1 MSQHVTNETQPKVIK
16 TTFSISGMTCAS
28 CVAAVEKSLLKKGKA
43 VSASVNLIGEKAY
56 IEYDPTVTS
65 PEEMMAAVEKVG
77 YGAEELTDAT
87 ENETYKKIANE
98 ELFFKRKLMFSILFS
113 IPIFFLTMVPMTLEL
128 VSSFLPVGSISSL
141 YSSFMSAIDFPIFGI
156 SSKGIL
162 LFILTTPIQFWLGWQ
177 FHRGAY
183 KALMAKYGNMDV
195 LVSLGTNAA
204 YFYSIFALLSPIFLP
219 NITLHD
225 FFETSAFLITF
236 ILLGKYLEFRAK
248 GKTSDAIRKLMNLQ
262 PKTALV
268 LKDGKEQLVPI
279 EDVVVDDIVFV
290 KPGEKIP
297 IDGVVLEG
305 ISSIDES
312 MITGE
317 SIPISKEVGSKVIGA
332 TINKNGFLKIK
343 AEKVGKD
350 TVLSHI
356 VKLVEEAQ
364 ASKAPIQKLADKVAA
379 IFVPFVVLV
388 ALGTFSIWYLLYSI
402 FKVAGLPSLTT
413 LGYDPF
419 LFSFLASIA
428 VVMIACPCALGLA
441 TPTSI
446 MVGTGKGAE
455 YGILIKGADALES
468 AHKLTTVVFDKTGTL
483 TKGKPEVT
491 DIITLNNETE
501 EKVLFL
507 AASSEKGSEHALGDA
522 IVRKAEEKSISLSS
536 PESFRAYA
544 GYGIEATIQ
553 DTFILLGN
561 RQLME
566 LMDIALS
573 EEIDQK
579 MTQLETEAK
588 TVVVIATDKPIGILA
603 IADTL
608 KETSIEAIKSIQ
620 GLGIQTVMITGDN
633 KRTAQAIAS
642 QVGIDTV
649 IAEVL
654 PEDKAEE
661 VKKLQDAG
669 KIVAMVG
676 DGINDAPALAQAN
689 IGYAMGKGTD
699 IAMESG
705 DIVLMKDD
713 LRDIAKSIDLSHAT
727 MNKIKQNFIW
737 AFGYN
742 IILIP
747 IAAGLLWLPLHF
759 LLPPVAAGL
768 AMAFSSVSVVTN
780 SLFLRRW
787 KPKIGEVEFNS
798 TNSNPVGAD

>member
-1 MSQHVTNETQPKVIK
+1 MSQNVTNETQPKIIK

-56 IEYDPTVTS
+56 IEYDPTMTS

-77 YGAEELTDAT
+77 YGAEELTD
-87 ENETYKKIANE
+87 ETGNDTFQKIANE
-98 ELFFKRKLMFSILFS
+98 ELFFKRKLMYSILFS
-113 IPIFFLTMVPMTLEL
+113 IPIFFLTMVPMTLGL
-128 VSSFLPVGSISSL
+128 VSSLPAVGSISSL
-141 YSSFMSAIDFPIFGI
+141 YSSLISTIDFPIVGI
-156 SSKGIL
+156 SSKEIL
-162 LFILTTPIQFWLGWQ
+162 LFIFTTPIQFWLGWQ

-219 NITLHD
+219 NIAIQG

-248 GKTSDAIRKLMNLQ
+248 GKTSEAIKKLMNLQ
-262 PKTALV
+262 PKTALI
-268 LKDGKEQLVPI
+268 LKDGKEQLVSI
-279 EDVVVDDIVFV
+279 EDVQVDDIVLV

-297 IDGVVLEG
+297 IDGIVLEG
-305 ISSIDES
+305 TSAIDES

-317 SIPISKEVGSKVIGA
+317 SIPVSKENGSKVIGA

-364 ASKAPIQKLADKVAA
+364 ASKAPVQKLADKVAA

-388 ALGTFSIWYLLYSI
+388 ALGTFSIWYLLYSVFNI
-402 FKVAGLPSLTT
+402 AGLPSITS

-419 LFSFLASIA
+419 LFSFLTSIA

-455 YGILIKGADALES
+455 YGILIKGAEALES

-483 TKGKPEVT
+483 TKGKPDVTEVV
-491 DIITLNNETE
+491 TLNNQTE

-507 AASSEKGSEHALGDA
+507 AASAEKGSEHALGDA
-522 IVRKAEEKSISLSS
+522 IVRKAEENSISLSS

-566 LMDIALS
+566 LMDIHLT
-573 EEIDQK
+573 EEMERK
-579 MTQLETEAK
+579 MTQLETEGK
-588 TVVVIATDKPIGILA
+588 TVVILATDKPIGLLA

-608 KETSIEAIKSIQ
+608 KETSKEAITSIQ
-620 GLGIQTVMITGDN
+620 ALGIQTVMITGDN

-661 VKKLQDAG
+661 VKKLQNAG

-699 IAMESG
+699 IAMETG

-727 MNKIKQNFIW
+727 MNKIKQNFVW

-742 IILIP
+742 IVLIP
-747 IAAGLLWLPLHF
+747 IAAGLLWLPVQF

-787 KPKIGEVEFNS
+787 KPKIGRVELNS
-798 TNSNPVGAD
+798 TNPSPIVAD

>member
-1 MSQHVTNETQPKVIK
+1 MTQNLTKNSQTKTIK

-28 CVAAVEKSLLKKGKA
+28 CVNAVEKSLVNKGKA
-43 VSASVNLIGEKAY
+43 NSASVNLIGEKAY
-56 IEYDPTVTS
+56 IEYDPSVTS
-65 PEEMMAAVEKVG
+65 LEQMIAAVEKVG
-77 YGAEELTDAT
+77 YGAQEIT
-87 ENETYKKIANE
+87 EDSNETFTKIANE
-98 ELFFKRKLMFSILFS
+98 ELQFKRKLTYAIILS
-113 IPIFFLTMVPMTLEL
+113 IPIFFLTMVPMTLNL
-128 VSSFLPVGSISSL
+128 IGSFLPISSVSL
-141 YSSFMSAIDFPIFGI
+141 WYSSIMNTIDFPIFGI
-156 SSKGIL
+156 SFKGIL
-162 LFILTTPIQFWLGWQ
+162 LFLLTTPIQFWLGWQ

-183 KALMAKYGNMDV
+183 KAIMAKYGNMDV

-204 YFYSIFALLSPIFLP
+204 YFYSILALISPLFLP
-219 NITLHD
+219 KITLHD

-236 ILLGKYLEFRAK
+236 ILLGKYLEYRAK
-248 GKTSDAIRKLMNLQ
+248 GKTSEAIKKLMNLQ

-268 LKDGKEQLVPI
+268 VKDGKEQIIPI
-279 EDVVVDDIVFV
+279 EDVQVNDLVLV

-297 IDGVVLEG
+297 IDGIVLEG
-305 ISSIDES
+305 SSAVDES

-317 SIPISKEVGSKVIGA
+317 SIPVSKEVGNKVIGA
-332 TINKNGFLKIK
+332 TINKNGFLKVQ

-364 ASKAPIQKLADKVAA
+364 ASKAPIQKLADKISAV
-379 IFVPFVVLV
+379 FVPFVILV
-388 ALGTFSIWYLLYSI
+388 ALGTFTTWYFLYAI
-402 FKVAGLPSLTT
+402 LQVTGIPALPVNYSA
-413 LGYDPF
+413 F
-419 LFSFLASIA
+419 LFSFLAAIT
-428 VVMIACPCALGLA
+428 VVVIACPCALGLA

-455 YGILIKGADALES
+455 YGILIKGAESLES

-483 TKGKPEVT
+483 TNGKPEVT
-491 DIITLNNETE
+491 DIIALNNKTE
-501 EKVLFL
+501 DQLLLL
-507 AASSEKGSEHALGDA
+507 AASAEKGSEHALGDA
-522 IVRKAEEKSISLSS
+522 IVRKAEDKSISISNPSS
-536 PESFRAYA
+536 FKAYA
-544 GYGIEATIQ
+544 GYGIEATVQGIA
-553 DTFILLGN
+553 ILLGN
-561 RQLME
+561 RKLLE
-566 LMDIALS
+566 INDIAISQEL
-573 EEIDQK
+573 EQK
-579 MTQLETEAK
+579 MSQLEQQGK
-588 TVVVIATDKPIGILA
+588 TVVIVATDAPIGIIA

-608 KETSIEAIKSIQ
+608 KETSKEAIKSLHR
-620 GLGIQTVMITGDN
+620 LGIETVMITGDN

-642 QVGIDTV
+642 EVGINNV
-649 IAEVL
+649 VAEVL

-661 VKKLQDAG
+661 VKKLQDEG

-699 IAMESG
+699 IAMETG

-747 IAAGLLWLPLHF
+747 IAAGILWLPIQF

-787 KPKIGEVEFNS
+787 KPTI
-798 TNSNPVGAD
+798 

>member
-1 MSQHVTNETQPKVIK
+1 MTQNLTKNSQTKTIK

-28 CVAAVEKSLLKKGKA
+28 CVNAVEKSLVNKGKA
-43 VSASVNLIGEKAY
+43 NSASVNLIGEKAY
-56 IEYDPTVTS
+56 IEYDPSVTS
-65 PEEMMAAVEKVG
+65 LEQMIAAVEKVG
-77 YGAEELTDAT
+77 YGAQEIT
-87 ENETYKKIANE
+87 EDSNETFTKIANE
-98 ELFFKRKLMFSILFS
+98 ELQFKRKLTYAIILS
-113 IPIFFLTMVPMTLEL
+113 IPIFFLTMVPMTLNL
-128 VSSFLPVGSISSL
+128 IGSFLPISSVSL
-141 YSSFMSAIDFPIFGI
+141 WYSSIMNTIDFPIFGI
-156 SSKGIL
+156 SFKGIL
-162 LFILTTPIQFWLGWQ
+162 LFLLTTPIQFWLGWQ

-183 KALMAKYGNMDV
+183 KAIMAKYGNMDV

-204 YFYSIFALLSPIFLP
+204 YFYSILALISPLFLP
-219 NITLHD
+219 KITLHD

-236 ILLGKYLEFRAK
+236 ILLGKYLEYRAK
-248 GKTSDAIRKLMNLQ
+248 GKTSEAIKKLMNLQ

-268 LKDGKEQLVPI
+268 VKDGKEQIIPI
-279 EDVVVDDIVFV
+279 EDVQVNDLVLV

-297 IDGVVLEG
+297 IDGIVLEG
-305 ISSIDES
+305 SSAVDES

-317 SIPISKEVGSKVIGA
+317 SIPVSKEVGNKVIGA
-332 TINKNGFLKIK
+332 TINKNGFLKVQ

-364 ASKAPIQKLADKVAA
+364 ASKAPIQKLADKISAV
-379 IFVPFVVLV
+379 FVPFVILV
-388 ALGTFSIWYLLYSI
+388 ALGTFTTWYFLYAI
-402 FKVAGLPSLTT
+402 LQVTGIPALPVNYSA
-413 LGYDPF
+413 F
-419 LFSFLASIA
+419 LFSFLAAIT
-428 VVMIACPCALGLA
+428 VVVIACPCALGLA

-455 YGILIKGADALES
+455 YGILIKGAESLES

-483 TKGKPEVT
+483 TNGKPEVT
-491 DIITLNNETE
+491 DIIALNNKTE
-501 EKVLFL
+501 DQLLLL
-507 AASSEKGSEHALGDA
+507 AASAEKGSEHALGDA
-522 IVRKAEEKSISLSS
+522 IVRKAEDKSISISNPS
-536 PESFRAYA
+536 SFRAYA
-544 GYGIEATIQ
+544 GYGIEATVQGIA
-553 DTFILLGN
+553 ILLGN
-561 RQLME
+561 RKLLE
-566 LMDIALS
+566 INDIAISQEL
-573 EEIDQK
+573 EQK
-579 MTQLETEAK
+579 MSQLEQQGK
-588 TVVVIATDKPIGILA
+588 TVVIVATDAPIGIIA

-608 KETSIEAIKSIQ
+608 KETSKEAIKSLHR
-620 GLGIQTVMITGDN
+620 LGIETVMITGDN

-642 QVGIDTV
+642 EVGINNV
-649 IAEVL
+649 VAEVL

-661 VKKLQDAG
+661 VKKLQDEG

-699 IAMESG
+699 IAMETG

-747 IAAGLLWLPLHF
+747 IAAGILWLPIQF

-787 KPKIGEVEFNS
+787 KPTI
-798 TNSNPVGAD
+798 